1 MLGNLLDNA
10 CKWAKRTVR
19 VSASRQADAATP
31 RLHVCIEDDGPGIDE
46 GLRQQ
51 VLTRGVRAD
60 ETVPGS
66 GLGLAIVADLV
77 ALYGG
82 SLQLGR
88 SAPGGLKVELQLPAA
103 D

>member
-1 MLGNLLDNA
+1 
-10 CKWAKRTVR
+10 
-19 VSASRQADAATP
+19 
-31 RLHVCIEDDGPGIDE
+31 VCIEDDGPGIDE

-88 SAPGGLKVELQLPAA
+88 SALGGLKVELQLPAA
-103 D
+103 A

>member
-1 MLGNLLDNA
+1 
-10 CKWAKRTVR
+10 
-19 VSASRQADAATP
+19 
-31 RLHVCIEDDGPGIDE
+31 
-46 GLRQQ
+46 

-88 SAPGGLKVELQLPAA
+88 SALGGLKVELQLPAA

>member
-1 MLGNLLDNA
+1 
-10 CKWAKRTVR
+10 
-19 VSASRQADAATP
+19 
-31 RLHVCIEDDGPGIDE
+31 VCIEDDGPGIDE

-60 ETVPGS
+60 ESVPGS

-77 ALYGG
+77 SLYGG

-88 SAPGGLKVELQLPAA
+88 SALGGLKVELLLPAA
-103 D
+103 A